1 MNLEQE
7 FNENMELR
15 VLLLALYKKED
26 GETSK
31 DILQTLEKGGL
42 FTFKEGKKLLKLLKE
57 LKYIT
62 DDGFTMVGLEK
73 AKQVEME
80 FKI

>member
-1 MNLEQE
+1 MNLEKE
-7 FNENMELR
+7 FSDNMELR
-15 VLLLALYKKED
+15 VLLLALYKKEEN
-26 GETSK
+26 ETFK

-42 FTFKEGKKLLKLLKE
+42 FTFKNGKKLLKLLKD

-62 DDGFTMVGLEK
+62 DDGFTMLGLQK
-73 AKQVEME
+73 AKEVEME

>member
-1 MNLEQE
+1 MNLEKE
-7 FNENMELR
+7 FEQNMELR

-26 GETSK
+26 GESFK
-31 DILQTLEKGGL
+31 DIIITLENGGL
-42 FTFKEGKKLLKLLKE
+42 FTFKVGKKLLKLLKE

-62 DDGFTMVGLEK
+62 DDGFTMVGIEK
-73 AKQVEME
+73 AKEVEME